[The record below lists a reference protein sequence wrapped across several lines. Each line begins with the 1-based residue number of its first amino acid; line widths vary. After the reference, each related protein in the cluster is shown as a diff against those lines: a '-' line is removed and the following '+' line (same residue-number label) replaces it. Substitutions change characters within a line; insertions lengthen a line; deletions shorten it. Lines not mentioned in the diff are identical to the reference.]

1 MYIDD
6 SYYWY
11 ILLLLLLCL
20 FFSSFHPYIFFNQDH
35 DSLTFIGFS
44 ITENGDLI
52 DPVSWN
58 VLIRGIVSPKLSR
71 NLRAQGVGV
80 YGHNSDR
87 Q

>member
-1 MYIDD
+1 MCITC
-6 SYYWY
+6 YYY
-11 ILLLLLLCL
+11 FLLL
-20 FFSSFHPYIFFNQDH
+20 SSVHPYIFFNQDH

-52 DPVSWN
+52 DPVTWN
-58 VLIRGIVSPKLSR
+58 IVISRMVTPLLSR

-80 YGHNSDR
+80 YGRTTDR